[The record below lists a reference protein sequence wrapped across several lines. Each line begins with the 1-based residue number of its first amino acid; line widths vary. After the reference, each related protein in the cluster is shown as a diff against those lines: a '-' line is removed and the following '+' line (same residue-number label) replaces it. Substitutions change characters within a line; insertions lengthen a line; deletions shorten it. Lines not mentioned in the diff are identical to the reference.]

1 MQQLLQGVYDVW
13 VTLRSGGFPDLG
25 IWSYVLLALLAATEG
40 PITVL
45 IGAAAAAGGYLDVRL
60 VYLAAVI
67 GNITG
72 DIFWYTIG
80 FRGNSG
86 IFYRYGS
93 WLGIKNHHVERLEA
107 EVRQH
112 AIKLIIMAKVTISFM
127 IPTLVAAGLARVHWR
142 KWLPTVLVIETIWTT
157 VLVTVG
163 YHGADVVA
171 RFERSLR
178 TLGIG
183 VLILVIIGIFWYA
196 RRVIQRSE
204 EHADAVAAALPTH
217 TPPNHVTLAN
227 PSAES
232 QPEPACLLVKRAETV
247 GRYPPVVVVP
257 RPVTPEQPLHF
268 SALDGAGVLVHAL
281 SPQLPLPAPVLSGSR
296 SLLPPPG
303 VRVLPHGVPALA
315 PNRPEQL

>member
-13 VTLRSGGFPDLG
+13 MTIRSGGFPDLG

-40 PITVL
+40 PFTVL

-72 DIFWYTIG
+72 DVFWYTVG

-93 WLGIKNHHVERLEA
+93 WLGVKRHHVERLEA

-112 AIKLIIMAKVTISFM
+112 AIKLIVMAKVTISFM

-142 KWLPTVLVIETIWTT
+142 KWLPTVLLIETIWTT
-157 VLVTVG
+157 VLVTLG

-178 TLGIG
+178 TVGIG
-183 VLILVIIGIFWYA
+183 VLILAVIGIFWYA

-204 EHADAVAAALPTH
+204 EHAVAVAAGLSNQT
-217 TPPNHVTLAN
+217 TPPSTG
-227 PSAES
+227 AES
-232 QPEPACLLVKRAETV
+232 QAERNETP
-247 GRYPPVVVVP
+247 GRYPPVVAVA
-257 RPVTPEQPLHF
+257 RPITPDQPLHF
-268 SALDGAGVLVHAL
+268 SAPGGADVLAHTL
-281 SPQLPLPAPVLSGSR
+281 PSQLPLPALVTSGSR
-296 SLLPPPG
+296 SPLQPPG

-315 PNRPEQL
+315 PNRPGQL

>member
-1 MQQLLQGVYDVW
+1 MQQLLQGVHDVW
-13 VTLRSGGFPDLG
+13 MTLRSGGFPDLG

-72 DIFWYTIG
+72 DIFWYTVG

-86 IFYRYGS
+86 IFYRYGG
-93 WLGIKNHHVERLEA
+93 WLGVKSHHVERLEA

-157 VLVTVG
+157 VLVMVG

-183 VLILVIIGIFWYA
+183 VLILAVIGIFWYA

-204 EHADAVAAALPTH
+204 EHADAVAAALPSH
-217 TPPNHVTLAN
+217 VTPPTWGVES
-227 PSAES
+227 SAQQARPFE
-232 QPEPACLLVKRAETV
+232 QIDETNSHHQTV
-247 GRYPPVVVVP
+247 AAAS
-257 RPVTPEQPLHF
+257 RPVTPDQHLHF
-268 SALDGAGVLVHAL
+268 SATGVANIVEIVMHLRGEAGARQVAGAKIGLAHVLGFANVSASAVHILEMA
-281 SPQLPLPAPVLSGSR
+281 
-296 SLLPPPG
+296 
-303 VRVLPHGVPALA
+303 
-315 PNRPEQL
+315 